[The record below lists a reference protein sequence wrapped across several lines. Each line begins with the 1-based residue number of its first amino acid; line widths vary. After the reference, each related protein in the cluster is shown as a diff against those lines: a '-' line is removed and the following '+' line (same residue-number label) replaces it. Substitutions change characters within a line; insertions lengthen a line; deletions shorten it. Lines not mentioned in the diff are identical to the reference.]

1 MTPRPLCQ
9 GFSSQKKGLHP
20 PKFPLICAAR
30 RAAGKRM
37 MVAFASGKVKA
48 MKSEAEAIRDK
59 LIALEDY
66 RKLLNGDVLTSN
78 WLTVDQSMID
88 TFADATRDHQFIHVD
103 PVRAKAETPF
113 GGTIAHGFLTL
124 SLLSTLAFDVMPGV
138 EGTRMGVNYGFDKVR
153 FMSPVKSGARVRG
166 KFRLVGLVERA
177 VSVQSAWESAI
188 EVEGA
193 IKPALEAHWITVA
206 MVEPRSE

>member
-1 MTPRPLCQ
+1 MNPD
-9 GFSSQKKGLHP
+9 
-20 PKFPLICAAR
+20 
-30 RAAGKRM
+30 
-37 MVAFASGKVKA
+37 
-48 MKSEAEAIRDK
+48 AEAIRAK
-59 LIALEDY
+59 LIPLEDY
-66 RKLLNGDVLTSN
+66 RKLLNGAVLTSN
-78 WLTVDQSMID
+78 WLTVDQAMID

-103 PVRAKAETPF
+103 PVRARETPF

-138 EGTRMGVNYGFDKVR
+138 EGTRMGVNYGFEKVR